1 MDCCNP
7 VTRNKARAKGVVYAA
22 LMLMILAAEMLIMY
36 ASAMVCDANR
46 RTYIWLSWGFTCF
59 LSAAH
64 VGFIVTWT
72 VAAARDNVLWMTV
85 GITGV
90 AVRILGKLVY
100 STIDVIV
107 SMTTKPTIS
116 ETIALLTLHIE
127 ELPGMLFSPMYPNLI
142 LLFTELCFLMGMN
155 TYATICKRAAEGS
168 SDDESDN
175 GNATTNAPTNAPT
188 STASKA
194 ASSTPASSGPNS
206 KIDDN

>member
-1 MDCCNP
+1 
-7 VTRNKARAKGVVYAA
+7 
-22 LMLMILAAEMLIMY
+22 
-36 ASAMVCDANR
+36 MVMQNSGDAC
-46 RTYIWLSWGFTCF
+46 SQ
-59 LSAAH
+59 
-64 VGFIVTWT
+64 
-72 VAAARDNVLWMTV
+72 DNVLWMTV

-168 SDDESDN
+168 SNDDSDN

-188 STASKA
+188 NAASSTASKA